1 MKTMTN
7 EEIYLC
13 SMGLQKAFKDE
24 SQKLPIKINFYLQKN
39 KNLLASL
46 AADIEE
52 ERMTIIKNN
61 GTMTEDGQGFTI
73 DQDKIDEAVKELNDL
88 LALSQ
93 ELNIYTISIDSLP
106 EDLNLTTAQMEAL
119 MFMIE

>member
-1 MKTMTN
+1 
-7 EEIYLC
+7 
-13 SMGLQKAFKDE
+13 MGLQKAFNDE

-39 KNLLASL
+39 KNLLAGL